1 MIYPTKMIKQLRRTM
16 SFPIFRPLLLWM
28 MICCA
33 AGSYSYTQ
41 DIRPLS
47 SQVQERIERLE
58 ELVQRYTN
66 QQDDKMVANY
76 LYQISYIYWQ
86 NQRPDLAV
94 ESFIKAV
101 PFYERINDLENLQN
115 LYSNVGLIYLDLEN
129 IPQAD
134 RAFTSKLEVRRR
146 MGDRQG
152 IAVALVELAYTKNLI
167 RDYRAANALL
177 EEALEIALAINYET
191 VLPTIYRQL
200 ANNYTSL
207 GNTRLGNEYMR
218 KYNEIRDFIARQT
231 ERGEFQ
237 RREDESQAMIRLQE
251 DSARVRRIEMER
263 DRMRFQIEQDSISAV
278 VKAQEDSLT
287 VARAIEEVQR
297 QSIELLELDA
307 KLSEEE
313 LERQKAVQQFQQLV
327 IYSVLGGLGFVL
339 ILVILMIRSN
349 VARKKANKK
358 LAAQN
363 KQIEE
368 AKKDLEVAFEK
379 IEEQNF
385 RITQS
390 ISYAREIQRA
400 MFPPIETL
408 SNFLPDS
415 FIFFRPVDMVSGDFY
430 WFREAPVNNGRREL
444 AAHVDHKDSV
454 SETDLIATLQS
465 TKNEWLPFKADKFII
480 TAVDCTGHGVPGAFM
495 SMIGY
500 NLLDSITNS
509 GTTHPDKI
517 LSKLHSGVRTALKQD
532 ETTNRDGMDISM
544 CTINKQAR
552 TVEFAGANNPVIYIT
567 NGEMHMI
574 KGDMMAIGGSAK
586 KIDRKY
592 QGHTIHI
599 EHPTTFYIL
608 TDGYTDQFGGEEEK
622 KYSMKSFKE
631 LLMEIHHLP
640 MSEQKDILG
649 ANFDKWKEN
658 VHQID
663 DVLVIGFKLG

>member
-1 MIYPTKMIKQLRRTM
+1 M
-16 SFPIFRPLLLWM
+16 SFPIFGPLLLWI
-28 MICCA
+28 MICCTVV
-33 AGSYSYTQ
+33 SYSYSQ

-47 SQVQERIERLE
+47 SQVQERIDRLE

-94 ESFIKAV
+94 ESFIKAA
-101 PFYERINDLENLQN
+101 PYYERINDLENLQN

-129 IPQAD
+129 IANAD
-134 RAFTSKLEVRRR
+134 RAFTNKLEVRRR

-167 RDYRAANALL
+167 RDFRAANALL
-177 EEALEIALAINYET
+177 EEALEIALEINYET

-218 KYNEIRDFIARQT
+218 KYNEIRDFIARQS

-237 RREDESQAMIRLQE
+237 RREDESQVMIRLQE

-278 VKAQEDSLT
+278 VKAQEDSLNI
-287 VARAIEEVQR
+287 ARAIEEVQK

-313 LERQKAVQQFQQLV
+313 IERQKAVQKFQQLV
-327 IYSVLGGLGFVL
+327 IYSVLGGLGLVM

-349 VARKKANKK
+349 IARKKANKK

-363 KQIEE
+363 KQIED
-368 AKKDLEVAFEK
+368 AKKDLEVAFDK

-400 MFPPIETL
+400 LFPPIDTL
-408 SNFLPDS
+408 ANFLPES

-430 WFREAPVNNGRREL
+430 WFREAPITNVRREL
-444 AAHVDHKDSV
+444 PANGDQQGSAA
-454 SETDLIATLQS
+454 ETEIIS
-465 TKNEWLPFKADKFII
+465 TERNAQNEWLPFKGDKFII
-480 TAVDCTGHGVPGAFM
+480 SAVDCTGHGVPGAFM

-517 LSKLHSGVRTALKQD
+517 LSKLHIGVRTALKQD

-544 CTINKQAR
+544 CTVNKQTR

-567 NGEMHMI
+567 DGEMHMI

-586 KIDRKY
+586 KNERKY
-592 QGHTIHI
+592 QGHVIKV

-608 TDGYTDQFGGEEEK
+608 TDGYTDQFGGEGDK